1 MNDLVR
7 FSAVL
12 LFGTLTLV
20 AFFLV
25 LGALFPE
32 RIARTGR
39 LAGQSP
45 GRSLALGLLNAVFL
59 ASLVV
64 ALLAVSEWTRL
75 RVLGFPALLLVV
87 LAAVAASFG
96 LAGVTQLVGERLLP
110 DRGPALRQAAG
121 ALAAGLACALPF
133 AGWFLLLPYLL
144 LVGLGAFILSF
155 FDLGPRPRLD

>member
-7 FSAVL
+7 LSAVVF
-12 LFGTLTLV
+12 FGSLTLM

-32 RIARTGR
+32 RVARARR

-45 GRSLALGLLNAVFL
+45 GRSLALGLLNAIFL
-59 ASLVV
+59 TSLVV

-75 RVLGFPALLLVV
+75 QILGFPALVISLI
-87 LAAVAASFG
+87 AAVAASLG

-121 ALAAGLACALPF
+121 ALAAGLACAMPF

-144 LVGLGAFILSF
+144 LLGLGAFILSY
-155 FDLGPRPRLD
+155 FDLGQRPE